1 MEIENN
7 FPLKQK
13 IYDFLQNTQNNQSSG
28 TLDKTLIEVQSY
40 LKKDDTTH
48 IYFSKKLS
56 EEYIYNIL
64 SRDNKIPSKRFQ
76 RKSKNP
82 ILIEDLHNVVDL
94 KFFSKSEQSNL
105 QNLKKIENFEKSMQ
119 FLNNQTKKEDD
130 YPSRGN
136 SKNINGN
143 NCFQA
148 DTKQMVQSKIT
159 FEDEENGYKKKRR
172 DEFFVCGYWFCF
184 LLLRGKRICVIYI
197 VVP

>member
-13 IYDFLQNTQNNQSSG
+13 IYHFLQNTQNNHSDGTFDQS
-28 TLDKTLIEVQSY
+28 LIEVQSY

-64 SRDNKIPSKRFQ
+64 SRENPKPAKRFQ

-82 ILIEDLHNVVDL
+82 IVIENLYNVVDL
-94 KFFSKSEQSNL
+94 KFFSKSESEHSNL
-105 QNLKKIENFEKSMQ
+105 QYLKKIENFEKSMQ
-119 FLNNQTKKEDD
+119 FINNHSKKEED
-130 YPSRGN
+130 YQYRGI

-148 DTKQMVQSKIT
+148 DSKQLVQGKII
-159 FEDEENGYKKKRR
+159 FEDEENAYKKKRN
-172 DEFFVCGYWFCF
+172 DM
-184 LLLRGKRICVIYI
+184 
-197 VVP
+197 

>member
-82 ILIEDLHNVVDL
+82 ILIKDLHNVVDL

-159 FEDEENGYKKKRR
+159 FEDEENGYKKKRN
-172 DEFFVCGYWFCF
+172 DM
-184 LLLRGKRICVIYI
+184 
-197 VVP
+197 